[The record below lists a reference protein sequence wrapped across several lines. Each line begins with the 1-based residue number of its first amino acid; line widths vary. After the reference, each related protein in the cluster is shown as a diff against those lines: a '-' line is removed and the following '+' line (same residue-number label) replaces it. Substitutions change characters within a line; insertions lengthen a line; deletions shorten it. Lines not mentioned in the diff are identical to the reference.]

1 MPDSTNV
8 LITGVARGI
17 GKALAEAYLARP
29 NHTVLGTVRDTTAL
43 SVESL
48 KNHPTAPG
56 SRLLLFTLE
65 SANPEDY
72 PKLQSSITSTGV
84 SHLDIVIHNAG
95 AANPPGTPATVD
107 LDAVV
112 NVFNVNAVST
122 LRLFQ
127 VTRVLLEA
135 SPGKEPKWMSVSSG
149 AGTIGGCEAFQTYGV
164 TPYALS
170 KSGMN
175 WITVAIH
182 ASEKW
187 LTTFAIHPG
196 LVQTDMGNKG
206 AQMMGMKEAPN
217 TIEEAVTKSMATID
231 GATREKTSGKYLN
244 IIDGTEVPW

>member
-1 MPDSTNV
+1 MSGSTNV
-8 LITGVARGI
+8 LITGVGRGI
-17 GKALAEAYLARP
+17 GKALAEAYLSRP
-29 NHTVLGTVRDTTAL
+29 SHTVIGTVRDASTP

-65 SANPEDY
+65 SANAEDY
-72 PKLQSSITSTGV
+72 PKLRSSITSAGL

-95 AANPPGTPATVD
+95 VANPAGTPANVD
-107 LDAVV
+107 PDAVID
-112 NVFNVNAVST
+112 VFNINTVST

-127 VTRVLLEA
+127 VTRELLAA
-135 SPGKEPKWMSVSSG
+135 SPGKEPKWMSMSSG
-149 AGTIGGCEAFQTYGV
+149 AGTIGGCEAFQTFGV

-175 WITVAIH
+175 WVTVAIH

-187 LTTFAIHPG
+187 LTAFAVHPG

-217 TIEEAVTKSMATID
+217 TIEEAVTKSIATID

-244 IIDGTEVPW
+244 IIDETEVPW